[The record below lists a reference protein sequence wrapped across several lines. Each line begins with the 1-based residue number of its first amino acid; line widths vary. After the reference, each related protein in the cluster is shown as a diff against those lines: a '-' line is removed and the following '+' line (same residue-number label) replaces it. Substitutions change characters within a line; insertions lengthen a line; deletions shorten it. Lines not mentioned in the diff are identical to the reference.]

1 MTSPRPI
8 DTADERAAPL
18 LTPPTVTFQ
27 GRRFDAEA
35 LADMAAAWH
44 GDVAGRLSPAPDAV
58 AVVTPSHPETIA
70 LVFALSALAVPVV
83 LLHPEPATWRSAPP
97 FPRNMPVFL
106 TPAAAHFQSALAAT
120 GLSATVLP
128 PPSRPAGPRPPFFS
142 APGFVIFTS
151 GSTGAPKPTFRST
164 TGLLRLVGTIT
175 RTYSLRAGVKVAGC
189 LPLATS
195 FGLTQ
200 NMILPAFLRG
210 HLSLLERF
218 DHRSLLNLF
227 AADAFD
233 YWPGT
238 ALMADLLVRAP
249 LGDWAG
255 RGPAICNLSSGH
267 LPVSVYHRF
276 LERFGVP
283 IRQSY
288 GRSECSFIT
297 SETAPVDTIRPETV
311 GFPSPGVEIR
321 CGDSPDTPTATGDPG
336 RIWINCPWH
345 SEGYGFPPHLEP
357 MARPDGWCP
366 TEDVGMLSADGRL
379 TILGRIDDCFK
390 TTGGFLVSPALVA
403 GALRGHP
410 DVVDAAVVPVPGRSG
425 ALIGIVAATRGTVN
439 AAQVHELARQALP
452 SWLRPAIVVTRP
464 EIPALVTGKHDRAA
478 CIHLLKDAMS
488 SHDGQPRS

>member
-1 MTSPRPI
+1 MTSPRPV
-8 DTADERAAPL
+8 DRNDEGAARPL
-18 LTPPTVTFQ
+18 MPPSVTFH
-27 GRRFDAEA
+27 GERFGAET
-35 LADMAAAWH
+35 LADIAAAWH
-44 GDVAGRLSPAPDAV
+44 DDVARLLSPAPDAV
-58 AVVTPSHPETIA
+58 AVVTPSHPEAIA
-70 LVFALSALAVPVV
+70 LVFALSALPVPVV

-106 TPAAAHFQSALAAT
+106 TPAAAHLRSALATA
-120 GLSATVLP
+120 GLSATVLSP
-128 PPSRPAGPRPPFFS
+128 PRPVSSRPRFLS
-142 APGFVIFTS
+142 TQGFVIFTS

-164 TGLLRLVGTIT
+164 TGLLRATATIA
-175 RTYSLRAGVKVAGC
+175 RTYALRAGANIAGC

-200 NMILPAFLRG
+200 NMILPALLGG
-210 HLSLLERF
+210 HVSLLERF

-227 AADAFD
+227 AADSFD

-249 LGDWAG
+249 LGDWSG
-255 RGPAICNLSSGH
+255 RAPAICNLSSGH
-267 LPVSVYHRF
+267 LPVAVYHRF

-297 SETAPVDTIRPETV
+297 SETAPVDEIRPETV

-321 CGDSPDTPTATGDPG
+321 CGDSPDAPTATGDPG

-403 GALRGHP
+403 GALRSHP

-425 ALIGIVAATRGTVN
+425 AMIGIVAATCGAVSI
-439 AAQVHELARQALP
+439 AQVHELARRALP

-464 EIPALVTGKHDRAA
+464 EIPALVSGKHDRAA
-478 CIHLLKDAMS
+478 CIRLLEGEMS
-488 SHDGQPRS
+488 APDRESRS